1 MLGEAVSDCPD
12 CTKAKVRTWPMYRSN
27 CHGCVARQ
35 IARSQE
41 AWNAMHP
48 AGTGEVGPLSALVD
62 RLMADVP
69 RDQAADMVR
78 EWVRLGRENAGRA
91 DALKDST

>member
-1 MLGEAVSDCPD
+1 VIDCPD
-12 CTKAKVRTWPMYRSN
+12 CTKARAGVWPLYRSN

-48 AGTGEVGPLSALVD
+48 AGTLEVEPLSAMVD
-62 RLMADVP
+62 RMMADVP

-78 EWVRLGRENAGRA
+78 EWVRHDRRWAA
-91 DALKDST
+91 